1 MKSSIMRNENC
12 NVVTFEPNE
21 RPDLIKKLKE
31 ISFDDLDQGHFKKE
45 DYLSI
50 DWFKFDC
57 ITVLL
62 QDDNILGFSSVW
74 HRPEY
79 YEKGEVRI
87 LNRYWEHDCLR
98 RPGRDIVRPHLLK
111 SIQHQLQI
119 AKRLGYKKAFISRCR
134 NRLFMKNLFLQIEKK
149 TGTKWQFSDKKV
161 PVCNEQSPSCWQYKG
176 TYEFEETTRS
186 TTI

>member
-1 MKSSIMRNENC
+1 MNEE
-12 NVVTFEPNE
+12 FLEQ
-21 RPDLIKKLKE
+21 
-31 ISFDDLDQGHFKKE
+31 DQGHFKKE

-98 RPGRDIVRPHLLK
+98 RPGRNIARPHLIK
-111 SIQHQLQI
+111 SIQQQLEITKQ
-119 AKRLGYKKAFISRCR
+119 LGYKK
-134 NRLFMKNLFLQIEKK
+134 K
-149 TGTKWQFSDKKV
+149 TA
-161 PVCNEQSPSCWQYKG
+161 CLLIC
-176 TYEFEETTRS
+176 
-186 TTI
+186 

>member
-1 MKSSIMRNENC
+1 MRNENC

-45 DYLSI
+45 DYLTI

-98 RPGRDIVRPHLLK
+98 RAGRDI
-111 SIQHQLQI
+111 INI
-119 AKRLGYKKAFISRCR
+119 IY
-134 NRLFMKNLFLQIEKK
+134 
-149 TGTKWQFSDKKV
+149 
-161 PVCNEQSPSCWQYKG
+161 
-176 TYEFEETTRS
+176 
-186 TTI
+186 